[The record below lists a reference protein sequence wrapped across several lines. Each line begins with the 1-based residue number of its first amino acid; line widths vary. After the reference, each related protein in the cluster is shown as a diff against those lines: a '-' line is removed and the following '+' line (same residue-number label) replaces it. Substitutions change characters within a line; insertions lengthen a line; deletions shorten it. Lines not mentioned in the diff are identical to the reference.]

1 MLNLNKNSSIVI
13 IDDDCIF
20 CNFWGNYIIS
30 HDLSSEIK
38 VTSSSSQIGKELLKK
53 TTANPKETIIYFFNN
68 EFYTHSNAVIKI
80 ALKMRGWHTLF
91 KMGYLIPKK
100 IRNYFYMI
108 VSNRRKGIMTN
119 RCHIDNLRNRDK
131 YIS

>member
-53 TTANPKETIIYFFNN
+53 TTANPKETIVYFFNN

-80 ALKMRGWHTLF
+80 AENMRGWHTLF
-91 KMGYLIPKK
+91 KIGYLIPKK
-100 IRNYFYMI
+100 IRNYFYMV

-119 RCHIDNLRNRDK
+119 SCHIDNLRNRDK